1 MSQAPGLSGMPDLGH
16 CSSAATSASC
26 ASSSAVPTSRTIR
39 IRPPISFACS
49 ILKTASMARC
59 VSVAV
64 TGYRLTLLVPMP
76 QAGSDLGRLQ
86 LAGLVA
92 HFLAG
97 TGDLTDF
104 GFALPARHMLAMQ
117 LHEAAG
123 AFDHRLLRRHVEDGI
138 AADHLLGLGERPVHH
153 RDLAAGEP
161 DPCAIRRGEQA
172 PGLDHD
178 ATLLRAFL

>member
-1 MSQAPGLSGMPDLGH
+1 LSGMPDLGH

-26 ASSSAVPTSRTIR
+26 ASSSAVPISRTIR

-64 TGYRLTLLVPMP
+64 TGYRLTPLLPMP
-76 QAGSDLGRLQ
+76 QAASDHRGVH

-92 HFLAG
+92 QLFTR

-104 GFALPARHMLAMQ
+104 GFALPARQMLSMQ
-117 LHEAAG
+117 FHEAGG
-123 AFDHRLLRRHVEDGI
+123 AFDHCLLGRHVENRI
-138 AADHLLGLGERPVHH
+138 AADHFFGLGKWAVHH
-153 RDLAAGEP
+153 RDLAPGEP
-161 DPCAIRRGEQA
+161 D
-172 PGLDHD
+172 
-178 ATLLRAFL
+178 